1 MRLEAGGSL
10 NKLLYPAEGVTI
22 PFTTLDKL
30 TILSKFI
37 LALAE
42 LHGCGC
48 VHGDLVCQLIEYS
61 NLYELKIIIDR
72 FSI

>member
-10 NKLLYPAEGVTI
+10 SKLLYPPRGAPI
-22 PFTTLDKL
+22 PLSTLDKL

-42 LHGCGC
+42 LHECGC
-48 VHGDLVCQLIEYS
+48 VHGDLVCPT
-61 NLYELKIIIDR
+61 D
-72 FSI
+72 